1 MAIFKMVFDEFRG
14 FFRRNPEKGVIY
26 LLFSFFFVYFAANF
40 KKMKKILYIVLMVA
54 AMVSCGSDYEEQKR
68 LSKAER
74 LRLAKEDSAALKV
87 GTLPT
92 MDCRSSWPRNI
103 VCSTR
108 RRPTSG

>member
-54 AMVSCGSDYEEQKR
+54 AMVSCGSDYEEQTR
-68 LSKAER
+68 LSKASNVR
-74 LRLAKEDSAALKV
+74 SGRSVPAA
-87 GTLPT
+87 
-92 MDCRSSWPRNI
+92 
-103 VCSTR
+103 
-108 RRPTSG
+108 